1 MEDNDRMLA
10 GKVALVTGASRGIGR
25 EIALTLA
32 GYGAA
37 VIVNYN
43 GSKECAEEVAGQVRS
58 SGGRAAICQ
67 ADVAAAGDAARLF
80 SEALE
85 EFGRIDILV
94 NNAGI
99 TRDNLILKMSE
110 GEFDAVIDTN
120 LKGVFHCMKLAAKLM
135 LKQKGGRIINISS
148 ISGIIGNAGQV
159 NYCAAKAGII
169 GMTKSLARELG
180 SKGITVNAVAP
191 GFIKTDMTDKLP
203 EQVKG
208 AMAAQIPLKRFGE
221 TKDIAET
228 VAFLAS
234 DRAAYITG
242 QTIQVDGGMGM

>member
-1 MEDNDRMLA
+1 MLT
-10 GKVALVTGASRGIGR
+10 GKIALVTGASRGIGR

-32 GYGAA
+32 EYGAA

-43 GSKECAEEVAGQVRS
+43 GSKERADEVVDQIVKA
-58 SGGRAAICQ
+58 GGRALACQ
-67 ADVAAAGDAARLF
+67 ANVSDAEDTARLF
-80 SEALE
+80 AESLK

-110 GEFDAVIDTN
+110 TEFDEVIDTN
-120 LKGVFHCMKLAAKLM
+120 LKGVFHCMKQASKLM
-135 LKQKGGRIINISS
+135 LKQKSGRIINISS
-148 ISGIIGNAGQV
+148 ISGVIGNAGQV

-180 SKGITVNAVAP
+180 SRGITVNAVAP
-191 GFIKTDMTDKLP
+191 GFIKTEMTDKLP
-203 EQVKG
+203 EQIKET
-208 AMAAQIPLKRFGE
+208 MAAQIPLRRFGE
-221 TKDIAET
+221 TRDIAET